1 MRMDKHIITLLPAMI
16 VVAACAKFL
25 EPLPNGSYNEEN
37 YEDYPSL
44 VRGYVEKAYSLRPST
59 YLSMDYIGG
68 DGLSDNMTWRNRN
81 TDGYK
86 MATGVSLP
94 SENPFSSA
102 YKRDYM
108 GIYYCNLF
116 LKDDLGLNTRYM
128 VDKTANRNLQRALQG
143 DAYALRAW
151 YLYDL
156 LKWFGGRGAVSGALL
171 GVPLLTEP
179 MDPSSADMRTIERA
193 PFEDCIARVVADCD
207 SAIRYLPLG
216 NRDFLKEEEM
226 IPVLGAVRYRRMD
239 GASAMALKALALLT
253 WASPAYNTSG
263 DVSRWHKAALAAK
276 EAIDYKLDV
285 EGVVTDGF
293 DPAKSFMWL
302 NPNAQEAYYIS
313 QISSN
318 STYETAFYPQGFNGN
333 ANYGPTQELVDAFP
347 MANGY
352 PIDRP
357 ESGYDPARPYIGRD
371 PRFYEDIFYDGA
383 RVVRNTN
390 SSDIMYTFNS
400 AEGGADAPGL
410 VNTSPTG
417 YYIRKFVY
425 TGWNKADNSV
435 ETAQHCIFFLRWT
448 HMLLAFAEA
457 SNNVVGPLDSETYGL
472 SAKEALSYIRR
483 RPTEGG
489 VKGIGASGDPY
500 LDECA
505 AQGFLAFDALVKNE
519 WRVETCFEG
528 HRFHNVR
535 RWATDVSEIN
545 IPIHRIRIEQDGEN
559 RTYSVEELE
568 KRQYP
573 SLWMPLPYTEMRK
586 APLLEQNEGWETWR

>member
-263 DVSRWHKAALAAK
+263 DVSRWHEAALAAK

-357 ESGYDPARPYIGRD
+357 EGGYDPARPYIGRD

-390 SSDIMYTFNS
+390 ASDIMYTFNS

-457 SNNVVGPLDSETYGL
+457 ANNVVGPLDSETYGL
-472 SAKEALSYIRR
+472 SAKDALSYIRR

-519 WRVETCFEG
+519 WRIETCFEG

>member
-519 WRVETCFEG
+519 WRIETCFEG

>member
-1 MRMDKHIITLLPAMI
+1 MRMKRYIIPLLPTLLA
-16 VVAACAKFL
+16 VAACADFL

-44 VRGYVEKAYSLRPST
+44 VRGYVEKAYALRPST
-59 YLSMDYIGG
+59 YISMGYIGA
-68 DGLSDNMTWRNRN
+68 DGLADNMTWRSR
-81 TDGYK
+81 TAEGYK
-86 MATGVSLP
+86 MATGVCLP
-94 SENPFSSA
+94 SDNPLSA
-102 YKRDYM
+102 IYKRDYT

-116 LKDDLGLNTRYM
+116 LKDDQGLNTRYM

-156 LKWFGGRGAVSGALL
+156 LKWFGGRGAQSGALL
-171 GVPLLTEP
+171 GVPLMTGP
-179 MDPSSADMRTIERA
+179 MDPEKADMRSIERA
-193 PFEDCIARVVADCD
+193 PFEDCIAQVVSDCD
-207 SAIRYLPLG
+207 SAIKYLPLG

-239 GASAMALKALALLT
+239 GASAMALKALVLLT

-263 DVSRWHKAALAAK
+263 DLNRWHEAALAAK
-276 EAIDYKLDV
+276 KAIDYKLDT

-293 DPAKSFMWL
+293 DPSKPFMWL

-318 STYETAFYPQGFNGN
+318 STYETAFYPQGFNGE

-357 ESGYDPARPYIGRD
+357 EGGYDPADPYAGRD

-383 RVVRNTN
+383 RVARNTN
-390 SSDIMYTFNS
+390 ASDIMYTFNT
-400 AEGGADAPGL
+400 AEGGADAPGR

-448 HMLLAFAEA
+448 HMVLAFAEA
-457 SNNVVGPLDSETYGL
+457 ANNVVGPLDSETYGL
-472 SAKEALSYIRR
+472 SAKDALAYIRN
-483 RPTEGG
+483 RPTESGA
-489 VKGIGASGDPY
+489 KGIGAAGDPY
-500 LDECA
+500 LEECA
-505 AQGFLAFDALVKNE
+505 ARGFSAFDALVKNE
-519 WRVETCFEG
+519 WRIETCFEG
-528 HRFHNVR
+528 YRFHNIR
-535 RWATDVSEIN
+535 RWAKDVSEIN
-545 IPIHRIRIEQDGEN
+545 VPLHRIKIEQTGES
-559 RTYSVEELE
+559 RTYAVEELE
-568 KRQYP
+568 RRQYP